1 MAIAPDPTSDEASE
15 EEQLL
20 RDADIE
26 HLRQRALSW
35 SAAIVG
41 NMIDLII
48 ADYPLPVGYDFE
60 RAELLLHLPGAWP
73 DGVPDMFFL
82 IPHVRIKAT
91 GAWPQAAASFP
102 VIGDRT
108 WQQWSR
114 HFQNLWRP
122 GVDNL
127 ATYLAIVDE
136 ALASS
141 V

>member
-1 MAIAPDPTSDEASE
+1 MAIASNPTSNAASE
-15 EEQLL
+15 AEQLL
-20 RDADIE
+20 PDADIE
-26 HLRQRALSW
+26 HLRHRGLSW

-48 ADYPLPVGYDFE
+48 VDYPLPAGYDCE
-60 RAELLLHLPGAWP
+60 KAELLLHLPGGWP
-73 DGVPDMFFL
+73 DGLPDMFFL
-82 IPHVRIKAT
+82 CPHVRVKAT

-114 HFQNLWRP
+114 HFQNVWRP

-127 ATYLAIVDE
+127 ATYLAIVDA
-136 ALASS
+136 ALADSA
-141 V
+141 

>member
-1 MAIAPDPTSDEASE
+1 MAIAPNPTGDEASAE
-15 EEQLL
+15 EELL
-20 RDADIE
+20 PDADIE
-26 HLRQRALSW
+26 HLRHRGLKW
-35 SAAIVG
+35 SAALVG
-41 NMIDLII
+41 DMIDLVIT
-48 ADYPLPVGYDFE
+48 DYPLPRGYDHE
-60 RAELLLHLPGAWP
+60 AADLLLHLPGAWP

-82 IPHVRIKAT
+82 FPHVHIKAT
-91 GAWPQAAASFP
+91 AAWPQAAASFP

-114 HFQNLWRP
+114 HFQNVWRA

-127 ATYLAIVDE
+127 ATYFAIVDE

>member
-1 MAIAPDPTSDEASE
+1 MAIATDPTSDEPSE

-20 RDADIE
+20 PDADIE
-26 HLRQRALSW
+26 HLRHRGLKW
-35 SAAIVG
+35 SAALVG
-41 NMIDLII
+41 ALIDLVIT
-48 ADYPLPVGYDFE
+48 DYPLPPGYDH
-60 RAELLLHLPGAWP
+60 AAADLLLRLPGGWP

-82 IPHVRIKAT
+82 FPHAHIKAT

-102 VIGDRT
+102 MIGDRT

-114 HFQNLWRP
+114 HFQNVWRP

-136 ALASS
+136 ALASA

>member
-1 MAIAPDPTSDEASE
+1 MAASSG
-15 EEQLL
+15 
-20 RDADIE
+20 RN
-26 HLRQRALSW
+26 SKW
-35 SAAIVG
+35 YAAIVG
-41 NMIDLII
+41 ALIDLVIT
-48 ADYPLPVGYDFE
+48 DYPLPPGYDHE
-60 RAELLLHLPGAWP
+60 TADLLLHLPGGWP

-82 IPHVRIKAT
+82 FPHAQIKAT

-102 VIGDRT
+102 VIGDRM

-114 HFQNLWRP
+114 HFQNVWRP